1 MVKATGSICV
11 LLSAAWVWRQSIL
24 FHRRRVET
32 LWAMAAALRQL
43 GETVRI
49 ARTPLPVL
57 LASLAEGSEG
67 EAASFFQTAADL
79 LRQGTAVP
87 WKDLAGTLPLPPA
100 AQRTLSTFGGALRG
114 DETAVCRAAELAT
127 RQLADYARQL
137 EQKQQE
143 EEKQITA
150 LCFSAAALIVIL
162 LI

>member
-1 MVKATGSICV
+1 MGHGS
-11 LLSAAWVWRQSIL
+11 R
-24 FHRRRVET
+24 
-32 LWAMAAALRQL
+32 AAAAGRD
-43 GETVRI
+43 GPD
-49 ARTPLPVL
+49 RTDAPAGAAGFSGRRFGGRGRL
-57 LASLAEGSEG
+57 LFSNSG
-67 EAASFFQTAADL
+67 DL